1 MVVCPNKWNFTKIEK
16 LFQYRLKSI
25 LNILQ
30 GNHNKNAGDKHRNV
44 VITIFGKK
52 FKFWYFCRI
61 EKTKTQGDFYNFVFR
76 QNSKTRKSSKKHPNI
91 KYLKIGGFIKY
102 SLRLYQKKCPNNRQ
116 KHRISGR

>member
-30 GNHNKNAGDKHRNV
+30 GSHNKNAGDKHRNV

-61 EKTKTQGDFYNFVFR
+61 EKTKTQGASITLFFD
-76 QNSKTRKSSKKHPNI
+76 
-91 KYLKIGGFIKY
+91 KI
-102 SLRLYQKKCPNNRQ
+102 Q
-116 KHRISGR
+116 KHAKVQRSTLISNI